1 MIVFCVEKNKNEG
14 SNRGLSP
21 RVIQNSQLFT
31 IQLGIRSVREET
43 RIDEEEM
50 GKPGIGGGGEWAR
63 FGRGWAICCR
73 SALDDGLR

>member
-1 MIVFCVEKNKNEG
+1 M
-14 SNRGLSP
+14 
-21 RVIQNSQLFT
+21 
-31 IQLGIRSVREET
+31 REET